1 MTLMMAD
8 LLDSLP
14 SPVRLRQLC
23 VALAVLD
30 VAMSPDDEP
39 DDRIFRFD
47 PRDPSGVAM
56 ASMDNGQGDRYY
68 IAFGE
73 TAVFGWGFAHE
84 YPMNPFMRT
93 PVEVWPGLLDG
104 MPAPLESLTQEERF
118 QLANTFMATA
128 AFWSEDGR
136 TWGAGSATAPPA
148 DPSAD
153 GAAELFELLLEGDPQ
168 AYVRFAQEYFEL
180 DPSEV
185 AVGAVYRSE
194 PLDPAILAE
203 LNADAEYEDVR
214 EQLDAMGLS
223 GA

>member
-8 LLDSLP
+8 LLDSFP
-14 SPVRLRQLC
+14 PPDRLRELC

-84 YPMNPFMRT
+84 YPN
-93 PVEVWPGLLDG
+93 
-104 MPAPLESLTQEERF
+104 ESLH
-118 QLANTFMATA
+118 
-128 AFWSEDGR
+128 
-136 TWGAGSATAPPA
+136 
-148 DPSAD
+148 
-153 GAAELFELLLEGDPQ
+153 
-168 AYVRFAQEYFEL
+168 
-180 DPSEV
+180 
-185 AVGAVYRSE
+185 
-194 PLDPAILAE
+194 
-203 LNADAEYEDVR
+203 ADARRGMAWAPGRHACIPAAPDSR
-214 EQLDAMGLS
+214 
-223 GA
+223 GAFPACRHVHGHRRVLE